1 MCKEEAK
8 LTKRSL
14 ILAGGGLKVAYQAG
28 VLQVW
33 LDEAGLTFDH
43 ADGCSGGLFNLVQ
56 YCQGRSGTQIADS
69 WRDFPVLHSL
79 SLNWRQYLRLF
90 WAESLMTYDAFRR
103 EVLRGKWHIDWDK
116 VRSSRRL
123 GTFNVYN
130 FSKNRHLVLTQ
141 DQMNE
146 DLLVAGVTLPMWFAP
161 VTIDND
167 RYIDAVYLTDANLME
182 AIRRGADELWIIWT
196 VSRKQIWG
204 GGFINTY
211 FQIIETS
218 ANGRLKED
226 LDRIEANN
234 QAITAGGRGEFG
246 RRIEV
251 KMLAAEVPLHYLIN
265 FKSTAFTAAVEQ
277 GIADAR
283 AWCRERGIP
292 LKGAADNLLELTFDE
307 TMQGGFA
314 LGPTDP
320 EQGRQQGAAQ
330 GTTLAM
336 HATVQIRDLDR
347 FLNVPDHPGGLTGT
361 IDFAPIGVGMTA
373 TTGVFNLLEPDPAAA
388 AKLDVADVVKLFVYE
403 LGFEHG
409 GKSYYLA
416 GKKYVRR
423 GGDPFRETTTLY
435 TKLHQG
441 RDSSGPVVG
450 AGVLTLGVEDLIAML
465 KTVRV
470 HNAPNKL
477 DELAALERF
486 SKFFLGEMWERYGIH
501 LKRP

>member
-1 MCKEEAK
+1 

-28 VLQVW
+28 VMQVW

-43 ADGCSGGLFNLVQ
+43 ADGCSGGVFNLVQ
-56 YCQGRSGTQIADS
+56 YCQGKSGTQIADS

-90 WAESLMTYDAFRR
+90 WAESLMTYDAFRKV
-103 EVLRGKWHIDWDK
+103 VLRGKWNIDWDK
-116 VRSSRRL
+116 VRAGRRL

-130 FSKNRHLVLTQ
+130 FSKNQHLVLTQ
-141 DQMNE
+141 DEMNE

-167 RYIDAVYLTDANLME
+167 RYIDAVYITDANLME

-196 VSRKQIWG
+196 VSRKRIWG
-204 GGFINTY
+204 GGFVNTY

-218 ANGRLKED
+218 ANGRLQED
-226 LDRIEANN
+226 LGRIEASNK
-234 QAITAGGRGEFG
+234 AIAAGGRGEFD
-246 RRIEV
+246 RHIEV

-265 FKSTAFTAAVEQ
+265 FKSTDFTAAVEQ

-283 AWCRERGIP
+283 AWCRDREIP
-292 LKGAADNLLELTFDE
+292 LKAAADNLVELTFDE

-347 FLNVPDHPGGLTGT
+347 FLNVPEHPGGLGGT
-361 IDFAPIGVGMTA
+361 IDFPPIGVGMTA
-373 TTGVFNLLEPDPAAA
+373 TTGVFNLLKPDPADAA
-388 AKLDVADVVKLFVYE
+388 KLFVYE
-403 LGFEHG
+403 LGFEHD

-416 GKKYVRR
+416 GRKYVHR
-423 GGDPFRETTTLY
+423 GGNPFRETTTLY
-435 TKLHQG
+435 TTLHQG
-441 RDSSGPVVG
+441 RDASGPIIG
-450 AGVLTLGVEDLIAML
+450 AGVLSLGVEDLIAL
-465 KTVRV
+465 LGTVRV
-470 HNAPNKL
+470 LNAQRKL

-486 SKFFLGEMWERYGIH
+486 TKFFLGELWDSYGIH

>member
-1 MCKEEAK
+1 

-43 ADGCSGGLFNLVQ
+43 ADGCSGGVFNLVQ
-56 YCQGRSGTQIADS
+56 YCQGASGTQIANS

-103 EVLRGKWHIDWDK
+103 AVLRGKWAIDWDK
-116 VRSSRRL
+116 VRASKLL
-123 GTFNVYN
+123 GTFNTYN
-130 FSKNRHLVLTQ
+130 FSKNQHLVLTQ
-141 DQMNE
+141 EQMNE
-146 DLLVAGVTLPMWFAP
+146 DLLVACVTLPMWFAP
-161 VTIDND
+161 VTIGGD

-211 FQIIETS
+211 FQIIEMS

-234 QAITAGGRGEFG
+234 KAIAAGERGEFG
-246 RRIEV
+246 RRIDV

-265 FKSTAFTAAVEQ
+265 FKSTGFTAAVEQ

-283 AWCRERGIP
+283 AWCRAQGIP
-292 LKGAADNLLELTFDE
+292 LKAPAGNLLELTFDE
-307 TMQGGFA
+307 TMKGGFA
-314 LGPTDP
+314 LGATDP
-320 EQGRQQGAAQ
+320 EQGRQQGDAQ

-336 HATVQIRDLDR
+336 HATVRVSDLDR
-347 FLNVPDHPGGLTGT
+347 FLNVRDHPGGLTGT
-361 IDFAPIGVGMTA
+361 IDFPPIGVGMKA

-388 AKLDVADVVKLFVYE
+388 ANLPIADVVKFFVYE

-423 GGDPFRETTTLY
+423 GGDPFSETTTLY
-435 TKLHQG
+435 TTLHEG
-441 RDSSGPVVG
+441 RDASGPIVG
-450 AGVLTLGVEDLIAML
+450 AGVLRLGVPELIALL

-470 HNAPNKL
+470 HNAQNKL
-477 DELAALERF
+477 DALAALERF
-486 SKFFLGEMWERYGIH
+486 SKFFLGELWERYGIH

>member
-1 MCKEEAK
+1 M
-8 LTKRSL
+8 TKRSL

-28 VLQVW
+28 VMQVW

-43 ADGCSGGLFNLVQ
+43 ADGCSGGVFNLVQ
-56 YCQGRSGTQIADS
+56 YCQGSSGTQIADS
-69 WRDFPVLHSL
+69 WRDFPILHAL

-103 EVLRGKWHIDWDK
+103 VVLRGKWKIDWDK
-116 VRSSRRL
+116 VRSSQKL
-123 GTFNVYN
+123 GTFNVFN
-130 FSKNRHLVLTQ
+130 FSKNQHLVLTQ

-161 VTIDND
+161 VTIDGE
-167 RYIDAVYLTDANLME
+167 RYLDAVYVTDANLIE

-211 FQIIETS
+211 FQIIEIT
-218 ANGRLKED
+218 ANGRLRED
-226 LDRIEANN
+226 IERIEANN
-234 QAITAGGRGEFG
+234 KAIAAGGRGEFG

-251 KMLAAEVPLHYLIN
+251 KMLAAEVPLHDLIN
-265 FKSTAFTAAVEQ
+265 FKSTGFTAAVEQ

-283 AWCRERGIP
+283 VWCRQQGIP
-292 LKGAADNLLELTFDE
+292 LKSPAGNLLGLTFDE

-314 LGPTDP
+314 LGLTDP

-336 HATVQIRDLDR
+336 HATVHISDLDR
-347 FLNVPDHPGGLTGT
+347 FLNVPDHPGGLTRT
-361 IDFAPIGVGMTA
+361 IDFPPLGTDMPA
-373 TTGVFNLLEPDPAAA
+373 TTGVFNLLKPDDANV
-388 AKLDVADVVKLFVYE
+388 DKLFVYE
-403 LGFEHG
+403 LGFQHG

-416 GKKYVRR
+416 GRKYVRK

-435 TKLHQG
+435 TKLHEG
-441 RDSSGPVVG
+441 RDTSGPVIG
-450 AGVLTLGVEDLIAML
+450 AGVLTLGVEALIAML
-465 KTVRV
+465 STVRV
-470 HNAPNKL
+470 HNAQNKR
-477 DELAALERF
+477 DEFAALERF
-486 SKFFLGEMWERYGIH
+486 GKFFLGEMWERYGIH
-501 LKRP
+501 LERP